1 MSKKVKV
8 CPKCGYENPVQAKY
22 CINCGYNL
30 TEVSPMEKVSLI
42 PVYISV
48 STVMAIIYLLDII
61 LNDVFR
67 SLFYSLITVGYI
79 ASVVGIIIILY
90 TFMKRYSEND
100 IFIAKFS
107 ILGNILTGVGGFII
121 FIIPVIA
128 GHILVS
134 LYWIFFLVIGY
145 LLWREVK
152 EVK

>member
-1 MSKKVKV
+1 MSRKVKV
-8 CPKCGYENPVQAKY
+8 CPKCGYENLVQAKY

-30 TEVSPMEKVSLI
+30 AEVSPMEKVSLI

-48 STVMAIIYLLDII
+48 STVMAIVYLLDII

-79 ASVVGIIIILY
+79 ASIVGIMIILY
-90 TFMKRYSEND
+90 TFIKRYSEND
-100 IFIAKFS
+100 VFIAKFS

-121 FIIPVIA
+121 YIIPVFA
-128 GHILVS
+128 GHVLVS

-152 EVK
+152 EAK